1 VTFNFLAY
9 ENPGVWFAVS
19 PSLTRGKRTPNKGS
33 LLLATFECGVGARKR
48 AGEDAPKDE
57 LWEGN
62 VLFSFLFCF
71 FSIFFSVLFSY
82 LFSVFA
88 NSNLNLF

>member
-1 VTFNFLAY
+1 
-9 ENPGVWFAVS
+9 
-19 PSLTRGKRTPNKGS
+19 
-33 LLLATFECGVGARKR
+33 VGARKR
-48 AGEDAPKDE
+48 AGEDAPEDE

-62 VLFSFLFCF
+62 VLFFFLFCF